1 MTRDQALRRIAK
13 LTGASP
19 TRIRLDVYEKLSSP
33 ERRAAAAAE
42 AAEARERLEAIEA
55 EVAAIIAAHA
65 RLQELYAERRTLR
78 PIKERA
84 GWAAHY
90 RKFTAGLL
98 EGIGILVIG
107 SGDTWEEVLEN
118 VVLRE
123 ARRRAEREA
132 RAAGG

>member
-1 MTRDQALRRIAK
+1 VTRDQALRRIAK
-13 LTGASP
+13 LTGATA
-19 TRIRLDVYEKLSSP
+19 TRIRLYVYEKLSSP

-42 AAEARERLEAIEA
+42 LEATRERLAAIEA
-55 EVAAIIAAHA
+55 EVAAIIAGHA
-65 RLQELYAERRTLR
+65 RLQELYAERRELR

-84 GWAAHY
+84 ASAAHY
-90 RKFTAGLL
+90 RKFSAGLS
-98 EGIGILVIG
+98 EGIGTLLIA